1 MRGET
6 WTRRGR
12 TTGKVPSRKVTQDFR
27 EGRNTN
33 RRVLQRPRETPPP
46 AAQVHSPRDAD
57 PGLASRGGCA
67 GLEERH
73 APGPQAGARLIA
85 VAAPLG

>member
-33 RRVLQRPRETPPP
+33 RRVLQRPRETPSP
-46 AAQVHSPRDAD
+46 AAQVQSPRDAD
-57 PGLASRGGCA
+57 PGLASSAQGWRSGTC
-67 GLEERH
+67 RD
-73 APGPQAGARLIA
+73 PRRRL
-85 VAAPLG
+85 G